1 MPVYRDEDGKRW
13 RAVYRVTLRDGT
25 VRQKSKRG
33 FRTKKEAEEFIIEAT
48 KLMKTDMGM
57 TLKTFIENKYM
68 PDIKCQVKERTYMAK
83 EHIMK
88 THVYNSSLARMSMSS
103 IKAQD
108 IIAWQN
114 EILKHGYS
122 DCYNR
127 TVNNQIVAAFNHA
140 ERFYELEKN
149 PCRGV
154 KKIGKSDAEKK
165 MIRYWTK
172 EEFDRYL
179 DSMDKKKD
187 AMYHLLFSLQY
198 YCGFRIGETLA
209 LTKRDLDFDEKSIMI
224 SKTYDRRER
233 RDIVTEPKT
242 KSSVR
247 KVFLPD
253 ALCDELKQYVES
265 LYKYPMDE
273 RLFPVVVRA
282 VEKKM
287 HRQMEKVGIKNIIR
301 VHDLRHSCAS
311 FYLSQ
316 GADMYA
322 IQRLLGHASIDETI
336 RTYSHFSPQQDRQ
349 IANLVNALNQK
360 NTSG

>member
-68 PDIKCQVKERTYMAK
+68 PDIKSQVKERTYMAK

-88 THVYNSSLARMSMSS
+88 THVYNSSLARMSMSA

-127 TVNNQIVAAFNHA
+127 TVNNQVVAAFNHA

-172 EEFDRYL
+172 DEFDRYL
-179 DSMDKKKD
+179 DSMDEKKD

-209 LTKRDLDFDEKSIMI
+209 LTKKDLDFNEKSIMI
-224 SKTYDRRER
+224 TKTYDRRDR

-253 ALCDELKQYVES
+253 ALCEELKRYVES
-265 LYKYPMDE
+265 LYKYPEEE
-273 RLFPVVVRA
+273 RIFPVIIRA

-287 HRQMEKVGIKNIIR
+287 HRQMEKAGIKNIIR

>member
-1 MPVYRDEDGKRW
+1 M
-13 RAVYRVTLRDGT
+13 
-25 VRQKSKRG
+25 
-33 FRTKKEAEEFIIEAT
+33 
-48 KLMKTDMGM
+48 
-57 TLKTFIENKYM
+57 
-68 PDIKCQVKERTYMAK
+68 
-83 EHIMK
+83 
-88 THVYNSSLARMSMSS
+88 
-103 IKAQD
+103 
-108 IIAWQN
+108 
-114 EILKHGYS
+114 
-122 DCYNR
+122 
-127 TVNNQIVAAFNHA
+127 
-140 ERFYELEKN
+140 
-149 PCRGV
+149 
-154 KKIGKSDAEKK
+154 
-165 MIRYWTK
+165 
-172 EEFDRYL
+172 
-179 DSMDKKKD
+179 
-187 AMYHLLFSLQY
+187 QY

-287 HRQMEKVGIKNIIR
+287 HRQMEKAGIKNIIR

-349 IANLVNALNQK
+349 IANLVNAF
-360 NTSG
+360 